1 MTKTEMN
8 VVMSLDRILS
18 SHPTE
23 KHSFN
28 GVSEDKWDERLKTIK
43 DKKRLLKVL
52 KALDLHPRYLTEDDY
67 NRLTHRMRRTKPFRY
82 V

>member
-8 VVMSLDRILS
+8 AVMSLDRILS
-18 SHPTE
+18 GHPTE

-28 GVSEDKWDERLKTIK
+28 GVSEDKWDERLKTIE
-43 DKKRLLKVL
+43 DKKQLLKVL
-52 KALDLHPRYLTEDDY
+52 KDLDLHPSYLTEDDY
-67 NRLTHRMRRTKPFRY
+67 NDIKRRMRRAKSFRY

>member
-8 VVMSLDRILS
+8 TVMALDRILS
-18 SHPTE
+18 HHPAK

-43 DKKRLLKVL
+43 DKKHLLKVL
-52 KALDLHPRYLTEDDY
+52 KDLDIHPSYLTEDDY
-67 NRLTHRMRRTKPFRY
+67 DRLTNRMRRAKSFRY

>member
-8 VVMSLDRILS
+8 TVMALDRILS
-18 SHPTE
+18 HHPAE

-28 GVSEDKWDERLKTIK
+28 GVSEDKWDERLKAIE
-43 DKKRLLKVL
+43 DKKQLLKIF
-52 KALDLHPRYLTEDDY
+52 KSLDIHPSYLSQDDY
-67 NRLTHRMRRTKPFRY
+67 DRITERLRGNTSFRY

>member
-8 VVMSLDRILS
+8 TVMALDRILS
-18 SHPTE
+18 GHPAE

-28 GVSEDKWDERLKTIK
+28 GVSEDKWDERLRAIE
-43 DKKRLLKVL
+43 DKKQLLKIF
-52 KALDLHPRYLTEDDY
+52 KSLDIHPSYLSQDDY
-67 NRLTHRMRRTKPFRY
+67 NRIAGRMRGNSSFQY

>member
-8 VVMSLDRILS
+8 MVMALDRILGQNLA
-18 SHPTE
+18 E

-28 GVSEDKWDERLKTIK
+28 GVSEDKWDERLKAIE
-43 DKKRLLKVL
+43 DKKRLLKIF
-52 KALDLHPRYLTEDDY
+52 KSLDIHPSHLTEDDY
-67 NRLTHRMRRTKPFRY
+67 DRLTNRMRRTKPFRY

>member
-8 VVMSLDRILS
+8 TVMALDKILS
-18 SHPTE
+18 HHPVE

-28 GVSEDKWDERLKTIK
+28 GVSEDKWDGRLRAIK
-43 DKKRLLKVL
+43 DKKQLLQIFKTLDVHPSYITQNDYDRITVRL
-52 KALDLHPRYLTEDDY
+52 RGNTS
-67 NRLTHRMRRTKPFRY
+67 FRY